1 MPSNINPQNINTTY
15 PIAGQDNDTQGF
27 RTNFTNIQNNFT
39 VASSEITAL
48 QGNVAQLQTEIIT
61 GNITVQGNVITSTII
76 SPAGSN
82 ANIMIDPDNNASVVV
97 AGNLVVSN
105 TVTTNAATVANLTLT
120 GVRIDKG
127 YQYNS
132 PSTNFSYTV
141 NNTVNRFILDP
152 TTTIANGAIT
162 LPSANVDATVVTIS
176 STQTVTALQVLPNS
190 GCTLVPSANITLT
203 GGTGATY
210 FFHASESKWYKIG

>member
-48 QGNVAQLQTEIIT
+48 QGNVASLQTEIIT
-61 GNITVQGNVITSTII
+61 GNITVQGNVITCTII

-82 ANIMIDPDNNASVVV
+82 ANITLDPDNNASVVV
-97 AGNLVVSN
+97 SGNLAVTN
-105 TVTTNAATVANLTLT
+105 TATVANLTVS
-120 GVRIDKG
+120 GVRIDQG
-127 YQYNS
+127 YQYYG
-132 PSTNFSYTV
+132 PSTNFTYTV
-141 NNTVNRFILDP
+141 NNAVHRFILDP

-176 STQTVTALQVLPNS
+176 STQTVTALNVNPNS
-190 GCTLVPSANITLT
+190 GCTLVPSANITLSA
-203 GGTGATY
+203 GTGATY
-210 FFHASESKWYKIG
+210 FFHATESKWYKIG